1 MIKRNAGAAKSY
13 SYDEGANEALSQDD
27 AGYSPPELLCCCE
40 YRQKGHEQGLHVAQH
55 CFECTEIDSIIE
67 ECVCKCKLDTA
78 RCFRALQQKSL
89 LPFPGGAHMIPLKY
103 WCVIYP
109 TFLLLLVIQNFFIVP
124 LILGASFLFCCAIP
138 FALTKETDLNSKKI
152 DAESTKSSKSG
163 PKITV

>member
-1 MIKRNAGAAKSY
+1 
-13 SYDEGANEALSQDD
+13 
-27 AGYSPPELLCCCE
+27 
-40 YRQKGHEQGLHVAQH
+40 
-55 CFECTEIDSIIE
+55 
-67 ECVCKCKLDTA
+67 
-78 RCFRALQQKSL
+78 
-89 LPFPGGAHMIPLKY
+89 MIPLKY

-109 TFLLLLVIQNFFIVP
+109 TFLLLLVVKNFRIVP